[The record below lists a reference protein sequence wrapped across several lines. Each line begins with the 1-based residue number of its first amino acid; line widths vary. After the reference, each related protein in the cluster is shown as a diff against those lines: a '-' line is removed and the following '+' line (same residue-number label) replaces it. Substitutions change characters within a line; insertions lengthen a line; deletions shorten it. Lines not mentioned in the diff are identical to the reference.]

1 MSEQSMLCV
10 RAISKYESG
19 NPYYSLLF
27 LLARVRFIKC
37 HETSIIFT
45 SSCVLTKI
53 DHGMN
58 DFPQVITDCR
68 LNMKTVKAY
77 TLDDARLK
85 LTSGNYKGI
94 LIDFDISA
102 DEFFVLSNEWK
113 GKNAR
118 IEKVGSRFLIN
129 NTNPNETFI

>member
-1 MSEQSMLCV
+1 M
-10 RAISKYESG
+10 KSG
-19 NPYYSLLF
+19 NAYYSLLF
-27 LLARVRFIKC
+27 LQTCERFIKC
-37 HETSIIFT
+37 NETSIIFT
-45 SSCVLTKI
+45 SSCVLRKI

-58 DFPQVITDCR
+58 IFPEVITDCR
-68 LNMKTVKAY
+68 LIMKTVKAY

-102 DEFFVLSNEWK
+102 DEFFLLFNEWR
-113 GKNAR
+113 GKNAI

-129 NTNPNETFI
+129 NTITNKTFI